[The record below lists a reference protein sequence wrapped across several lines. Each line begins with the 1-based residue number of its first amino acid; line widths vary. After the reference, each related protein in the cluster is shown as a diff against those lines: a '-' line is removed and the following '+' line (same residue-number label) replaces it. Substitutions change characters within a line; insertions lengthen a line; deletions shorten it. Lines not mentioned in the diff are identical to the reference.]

1 MLHAAAVRWAWTLAA
16 AGAAA
21 ALAVAL
27 LAGGL
32 PDPAEYLGDAT
43 DELGRW
49 TYVLVAAVVLLET
62 SVGLGVLSPG
72 EAVLAVAGAAA
83 ARPGGLDL
91 AMLLI
96 VVWTFGV
103 VGDTTSY
110 LVGRRHGPRV
120 LSRVFSRL
128 GVTRAR
134 LERVGDLYARRGGWV
149 LVGGRFVGPVRVLAP
164 FVAGSSGMPIG
175 KFLRF
180 DVVGIVLWGSAW
192 TLAGY
197 TFSNSI
203 ERISSQL
210 GLVGLAVLLLGFC
223 LSRAVSR
230 SAASASG

>member
-1 MLHAAAVRWAWTLAA
+1 MRWAWTLVA

-21 ALAVAL
+21 ALLVAL
-27 LAGGL
+27 LAGAT
-32 PDPAEYLGDAT
+32 PDPFPYLRETTED
-43 DELGRW
+43 LGRW

-83 ARPGGLDL
+83 ARPGDLDL
-91 AMLLI
+91 TVLLL
-96 VVWTFGV
+96 VVWSFGV
-103 VGDTTSY
+103 MGDTTSY
-110 LVGRRHGPRV
+110 LLGRRYGPRV
-120 LSRVFSRL
+120 LGGLFSRL

-164 FVAGSSGMPIG
+164 FVAGSSGMPVG

-180 DVVGIVLWGSAW
+180 DLMGILLWGSAW

-197 TFSNSI
+197 AFAESI
-203 ERISSQL
+203 EELSSRL
-210 GLVGLAVLLLGFC
+210 GLVGLAVLLLGFG
-223 LSRAVSR
+223 LSRALSR